1 MRIRLP
7 NLASLPAPIATPL
20 RLLWAAARGWSKNE
34 VPRLGA
40 SLAYYTLFSIAPML
54 LIAIVIAGSVFGQDA
69 VRGEVVAQ
77 LNTLIGGQSAQA
89 LEALLEGAYRQ
100 RSDILAVI
108 VGTVTFLL
116 ASTGAFLE
124 MQHAL
129 NKIFRV
135 EQEPGGA
142 VKEMIKDRLT
152 AFGVVLVIGFLLLVS
167 LAISAAV
174 SALSSWVGE
183 RINGLASI
191 WQVIDVIFS
200 LAMITGLFGLIYRF
214 LPDGRLGWRHVWI
227 GAAVTAVL
235 FTLGKYAIGLY
246 LGRSAVTSS
255 YGAAG
260 SVMALLLWVYYSSQL
275 VLFGAELT
283 RVIAQHR
290 GRTPAPKPWA
300 KRRVDME

>member
-1 MRIRLP
+1 MTFRLP
-7 NLASLPAPIATPL
+7 RLPTFPPVIATPA

-69 VRGEVVAQ
+69 VRGEVVTQ
-77 LNTLIGGQSAQA
+77 LNNLIGGQSAAA

-100 RSDILAVI
+100 RTDLLAVS

-116 ASTGAFLE
+116 ASTGAFFEL
-124 MQHAL
+124 QHAL

-135 EQEPGGA
+135 EQEAGGA
-142 VKEMIKDRLT
+142 VKELIKDRLT
-152 AFGVVLVIGFLLLVS
+152 AFGIVLVIGFLLLVS
-167 LAISAAV
+167 LAVSAAV
-174 SALSSWVGE
+174 AALSSWLGE
-183 RINGLASI
+183 RVNGLASI
-191 WQVIDVIFS
+191 WQLVDFVFS

-214 LPDGRLGWRHVWI
+214 LPDGRLGWRDVWI
-227 GAAVTAVL
+227 GAAVTALL

-290 GRTPAPKPWA
+290 GRKPAPKAYA
-300 KRRVDME
+300 KRRAQP